1 MFTALIA
8 AALRSRAA
16 VLIAT
21 VLCMLWGLYAFREL
35 TLEAF
40 PDPTDTQ
47 VNIITL
53 YPGPPAEELERQVSI
68 PIERAVNGTFGL
80 TKVRSLNLFGL
91 SFVTLTF
98 GDGVDVLFAR
108 SQTLERLR
116 LAELPAAVTP
126 QLGSL
131 STPIGEIYRYSL
143 RPVDAQGQP
152 THGDPMMLRTLQDW
166 VVRPRLL
173 QVDGVADVVSYGG
186 LVREMHVRADPAQLA
201 AKGLTLRDLEDALE
215 GASQNASGGVLTG
228 GAEQL
233 VIRSEG
239 LFTTASDIGKVA
251 VATRRGT
258 PLLVRDIASVEEGW
272 TPRQGIYSR
281 GSDTDAVEGIV
292 LMRRGEIPSV

>member
-1 MFTALIA
+1 MFNALIA
-8 AALRSRAA
+8 AALGSRAA

-21 VLCMLWGLYAFREL
+21 ALCTIWGLYAFREL
-35 TLEAF
+35 TIEAF
-40 PDPTDTQ
+40 PAPTDTQ

-53 YPGPPAEELERQVSI
+53 YPGQPAEELERQVSI
-68 PIERAVNGTFGL
+68 PIERTVNGTFGL

-98 GDGVDVLFAR
+98 GDGIDVLFAR

-116 LAELPAAVTP
+116 LTDLPPAVTL

-131 STPIGEIYRYSL
+131 STPIGEIRRYSL
-143 RPVDAQGQP
+143 RPIDAEGQP
-152 THGDPMMLRTLQDW
+152 THGDPMRLRTMQDW

-173 QVDGVADVVSYGG
+173 QADGVADVVSYGG
-186 LVREMHVRADPAQLA
+186 LLREIHVRADPAQLA

-215 GASQNASGGVLTG
+215 GASQNASGGVLSR

-239 LFTTASDIGKVA
+239 LFASASDIGKVA
-251 VATRRGT
+251 VATRRGPRSWCVTSHRYKKAGRRARASTAAAAT
-258 PLLVRDIASVEEGW
+258 PTLSRASC
-272 TPRQGIYSR
+272 
-281 GSDTDAVEGIV
+281 
-292 LMRRGEIPSV
+292 